1 MMLPRHLLVT
11 VSDETSCLYG
21 VRFVGSFFR
30 NKSLVRITLFYVVPT
45 VDHAKGGPGL
55 ESHVRKQLS
64 HAQQQK
70 GQDALDTAKRMLCDR
85 GFLDEQIACRLAF
98 KQLGTVKDILREAGQ
113 GLYDALVLGRRGYA
127 LFESV
132 LADSVSR
139 EIFERGSAL
148 PLWVCRQP
156 EELRRNV
163 LLCVDD
169 SQPSLRMADHVG
181 FMLENE
187 PEHSVAICHVDTGE
201 TSDKQAMLQRVKQ
214 QLTNNGIA
222 EDRISMQVLPQGNV
236 VKTILRQTAAGN
248 YAVVAVGR
256 AGVKKGVLQ
265 QWLVGSRSMKLLG
278 SLDKAVLWV
287 SR

>member
-45 VDHAKGGPGL
+45 VDHAKGRPGL

-181 FMLENE
+181 FILESE
-187 PEHSVAICHVDTGE
+187 PEHSVTICHVDTGE
-201 TSDKQAMLQRVKQ
+201 TSDKQGMLQRVRQ